1 MGVLKKII
9 ILILLA
15 LIIFA
20 IMIVGMFY
28 GNPIS
33 KVLAKSSAESYLAEN
48 YADGD
53 FYVDGVVYD
62 FKNGHYYTYIKS
74 ESSADS
80 SFTVEF
86 NQYGKFIADY
96 YDTYVIEKGN
106 TVRRIRDEYRTRVNN
121 LLYKNDFPYKVDI
134 GFGDIEFY
142 SRKHAAEYSV
152 PDYALISDDLVLDAV
167 YDVNELG
174 AKAGK
179 LTLYIE
185 DDTVTHERLSEIL
198 LDIKSFFDDEGIRF
212 YILDCILESSQN
224 NERVEVM
231 DFLYADIYEDG
242 ITERVKASDKAAK
255 DYYEMQ
261 DSIKSE
267 ENGI

>member
-33 KVLAKSSAESYLAEN
+33 KVLAKNSAKSYLAEN
-48 YADGD
+48 YADAD
-53 FYVDGVVYD
+53 FYVDGVGYNFKDGRYYVYVS
-62 FKNGHYYTYIKS
+62 S
-74 ESSADS
+74 ESSGDS
-80 SFTVEF
+80 SFSLEF
-86 NQYGKFIADY
+86 NQHGKLIADY
-96 YDTYVIEKGN
+96 YDTCVTERGN
-106 TVRRIRDEYRTRVNN
+106 TQRRIRDEYRANVEK
-121 LLYKNDFPYKVDI
+121 LLYSKDFPYKVDI
-134 GFGDIEFY
+134 GFGDIEIC
-142 SRKHAAEYSV
+142 SLKEAEEYSV
-152 PDYALISDDLVLDAV
+152 PDYVLISDDLILDAL

-174 AKAGK
+174 AKAGH
-179 LTLYIE
+179 LTIYI
-185 DDTVTHERLSEIL
+185 DDEIVTCERLSEIL
-198 LDIKSFFDDEGIRF
+198 LNIKRVFDDAGVRF
-212 YILDCILESSQN
+212 YIIDCVLESSHSDD
-224 NERVEVM
+224 RVEVM
-231 DFLYADIYEDG
+231 HFLYSDIYEDG
-242 ITERVKASDKAAK
+242 MEERVSVSDKAAK